1 MATQRFALITVL
13 RSNQLLI
20 AEGLPPMAEANLE
33 TPPACAIA
41 ASSASIATSGAFMPR
56 IYHECEDL
64 STTNVSEFRGKITGV
79 KTIAER
85 LKLAREQ
92 SGLNQ
97 QELAKRAGVS
107 QGTIGNIESG
117 LRKQP
122 RGLLEIAKALNVS
135 PQWLSNGNGPMR
147 ESNIEPGPDIRG
159 LVPLISWVQA
169 GQWCEA
175 AQPEQQSW
183 GSLAVREPLP
193 TYTNCEQYLPCP
205 VPHSPS
211 TFALRVKGDSMT
223 APYGR
228 SYPEGCII
236 FVDPE
241 RRNPVNGDRVVA
253 CLADSNEVTFKV
265 FKHEDG
271 RRWLH
276 PLNPAHQPLYERFSV
291 LGTVL
296 GKWEDG

>member
-1 MATQRFALITVL
+1 MDD
-13 RSNQLLI
+13 
-20 AEGLPPMAEANLE
+20 ANLE

-41 ASSASIATSGAFMPR
+41 VSSDFMPL
-56 IYHECEDL
+56 IYHECED
-64 STTNVSEFRGKITGV
+64 SRTTNVSEFRGKITGV

-175 AQPEQQSW
+175 AQPEQQAW
-183 GSLAVREPLP
+183 GVAA
-193 TYTNCEQYLPCP
+193 CERQPIYMQSETLLPCP
-205 VPHSPS
+205 VPHSPT

-241 RRNPVNGDRVVA
+241 RRTPVNGDRIVA
-253 CLADSNEVTFKV
+253 CLADSNEVTFKI

-271 RRWLH
+271 RKWLH
-276 PLNPAHQPLYERFSV
+276 PLNPSHQPLHERFSV